1 MTGAS
6 GLAALV
12 GAGLLCGSWT
22 FAQPV
27 APAPPAD
34 DKQAAAERAMAEGR
48 ALKAEGTA
56 ASNRK
61 AVDRLEES
69 ARLWRE
75 LGKAGPEAEALE
87 AVGTLL
93 IGQDASRAGEVL
105 TRALALVRETADR
118 PREGSVLVEM
128 GRLHLQLSETAAAR
142 EKLESAIAIARALG
156 DVDLEARARGWIST
170 CYRYDGQLAE
180 ALESLHEALRLCRQ
194 RGNRGEE
201 ARNLGQIALVLT
213 DRGDLQ
219 EALDVLR
226 QALAIHREIRN
237 RAGEALTLYYLG
249 LTHWSAG
256 DNERALE
263 YYEQA
268 LPLFREVGERSREAQ
283 VLRAIGRVHYTVG
296 LDDHDDAKGLAY
308 FREAARIQRETGDRS
323 GLIGTLGAMS
333 HLLLRRKDIAGARAS
348 AEEALEL
355 VREGGDRQLEAHQ
368 MWTLGLVRADEG
380 KDDEARTL
388 LLSAMETFR
397 AASLQ
402 HDLGDILCDTARF
415 LFDRGELGEARSHIE
430 EAIALLEDERS
441 RVASDDLRT
450 SYLESHRYYY
460 DLQLD
465 ILMSLHARQPAQ
477 GFDALALATSERARA
492 RGLLETLARARLDL
506 AESVEPALL
515 EEERERRARLS
526 AKERERT
533 DLLAAHEHGERL
545 ADVERELQILVGE
558 YHDVQER
565 LRVASPGYASLTRPE
580 PLSLGEI
587 QQRVLDDATVLLEY
601 AVGEKRSY
609 LWAVTHDAIRSHE
622 LPDGRTIDAAA
633 RRVHEMFAQSHRR
646 AFRGQAE
653 VAASELSRMVLGPV
667 ADLLGSRRLLVV
679 AEGALQYVPMAA
691 LPHPARSPRA
701 EPLVV
706 SHEVVQLPSASSLAF
721 LRRDL
726 AGRPSA
732 PKLAA
737 VLSDP
742 VFQTDDPRVRAG
754 RLAAGA
760 ASSPAADEEDVTRA
774 VADTGLGPL
783 ERLRFSR
790 REAEA
795 IAALVPPESTLKAL
809 DFAASRATATSPALR
824 DYRIV
829 HFATHGLLNSRH
841 PELSGIVLSLVDEKG
856 ARQDGFLRLSDLYS
870 LKLGA
875 DLVVLSACQTA
886 LGKQVKGEGLI
897 GLTRGFFYAGA
908 PRVIASL
915 WNVRDEATSELMAR
929 FYRSLLK
936 DGRSPSAALREA
948 QVSLWKELRWRA
960 PYYWA
965 GFILQ
970 GEWRPAA
977 AWR

>member
-1 MTGAS
+1 MTGAA

-22 FAQPV
+22 FAQP
-27 APAPPAD
+27 AAPPAD
-34 DKQAAAERAMAEGR
+34 DKQAAAERTLAEGR

-87 AVGTLL
+87 VVGTLL

-105 TRALALVRETADR
+105 TRALALARETADR

-142 EKLESAIAIARALG
+142 EKLESAITIARALG

-180 ALESLHEALRLCRQ
+180 ALESLHEALRLCRL
-194 RGNRGEE
+194 RGNRAEE
-201 ARNLGQIALVLT
+201 ARNLGQIGLVLT

-219 EALDVLR
+219 DALDALR
-226 QALAIHREIRN
+226 QALAIHREIRD
-237 RAGEALTLYYLG
+237 RAGEALSLYYLG

-268 LPLFREVGERSREAQ
+268 LPLFREAGERSREAQ

-333 HLLLRRKDIAGARAS
+333 YLLLRRKDIAGARSS

-397 AASLQ
+397 TASLQ

-415 LFDRGELGEARSHIE
+415 LFDRGELGEARARVE

-465 ILMSLHARQPAQ
+465 ILMALHARQPGQ

-492 RGLLETLARARLDL
+492 RGLLETLARADL
-506 AESVEPALL
+506 GLAQGVDPALR
-515 EEERERRARLS
+515 EEERERRSRLS

-533 DLLAAHEHGERL
+533 DLLAAHERGDRL
-545 ADVERELQILVGE
+545 AAVERELQTLVGE

-565 LRVASPGYASLTRPE
+565 LQVASPGYASLTRPQ

-609 LWAVTHDAIRSHE
+609 VWAVTRDAIRSHE
-622 LPDGRTIDAAA
+622 LPDGKTIDAAA

-653 VAASELSRMVLGPV
+653 VAAGELSRMVLGPV

-691 LPHPARSPRA
+691 LPHPTPEAGAS
-701 EPLVV
+701 PLVI

-726 AGRPSA
+726 AGRPTA

-742 VFQTDDPRVRAG
+742 VFQADDPRVRARPPG
-754 RLAAGA
+754 AGA
-760 ASSPAADEEDVTRA
+760 AASPAAADEEDVTRA
-774 VADTGLGPL
+774 VADAGLGPL

-790 REAEA
+790 QEAEA
-795 IAALVPPESTLKAL
+795 IAALGPPEGTLKAL

-948 QVSLWKELRWRA
+948 QVSLWKEPRWRS